1 MEDIEKTQTLSG
13 KFVKIQA
20 YIDFLNEEK
29 SKIKDLD
36 LHICRQF
43 LNHVFIFCLLKYS
56 FTALDVE
63 HDIVSAEIKDILNQT
78 GITDVDVLPK
88 EMIRVFENLRA
99 SALVFTKYFLLLLFF
114 CLIFVL
120 KKK

>member
-1 MEDIEKTQTLSG
+1 M
-13 KFVKIQA
+13 
-20 YIDFLNEEK
+20 
-29 SKIKDLD
+29 
-36 LHICRQF
+36 
-43 LNHVFIFCLLKYS
+43 KYS

-120 KKK
+120 KKKKLLIGIIAGRHVSWSPRYSDDPGSVQ

>member
-36 LHICRQF
+36 LHICKQF
-43 LNHVFIFCLLKYS
+43 LNHAI
-56 FTALDVE
+56 TALDVE

-78 GITDVDVLPK
+78 GIADVDLLPK
-88 EMIRVFENLRA
+88 EMIRAPPLVNPMKGVHKVFFYYN
-99 SALVFTKYFLLLLFF
+99 FILFDF
-114 CLIFVL
+114 SL
-120 KKK
+120 KKKKKN